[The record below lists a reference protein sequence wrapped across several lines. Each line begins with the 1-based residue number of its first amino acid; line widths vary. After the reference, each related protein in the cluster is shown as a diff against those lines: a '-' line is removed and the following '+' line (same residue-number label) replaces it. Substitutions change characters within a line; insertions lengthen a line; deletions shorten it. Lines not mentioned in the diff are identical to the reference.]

1 MSDPNG
7 DSITACGEHSS
18 ICIGGRAPCLFEC
31 AGDNVSASLGM
42 CNRDRAWNAE
52 VPECWL
58 LEGAG
63 VPGSLSGGVCMA
75 MDLSAPAGAC
85 GASGKGADDG
95 WLTMLVS
102 SARFDTSS
110 CSSASIVCDGRPT
123 WIDTG
128 PSCSS

>member
-1 MSDPNG
+1 
-7 DSITACGEHSS
+7 
-18 ICIGGRAPCLFEC
+18 
-31 AGDNVSASLGM
+31 M

-63 VPGSLSGGVCMA
+63 VSGGVSGGVCMA
-75 MDLSAPAGAC
+75 MDSSAPAGVC